1 MLNDEQKVE
10 PTSENGNSTKPH
22 VLRSCPFC
30 GAEPELILR
39 GNAHTKSRSA
49 EVYCRSCHTK
59 QVTGAIHNSLAWCE
73 DKAVDKW
80 NRRSGA

>member
-1 MLNDEQKVE
+1 MSTNVEGQSVSPNDA
-10 PTSENGNSTKPH
+10 KPV

-59 QVTGAIHNSLAWCE
+59 QVTGAIHNSLDWCQE
-73 DKAVDKW
+73 KAVEKW